1 MHYFCIPKTNINLI
15 YMDAANTLESQIN
28 RSDYKILI
36 VDDVVSNVLL
46 LKILLTNEK
55 FQVCTANCGNMCI
68 EQARAE
74 KPDLILLDVMM
85 PDISGFDTAVIL
97 KKDPELKDIPII
109 FLTALNS
116 PADLVKGFQV
126 GANDFLSKPFNKEEL
141 VVRVMHQIALVA
153 AKRLIEKQN
162 RELLATINN
171 RDKMYSVI
179 AHDLRSPMASIR
191 MVLNLAVAAISPDVV
206 GQEIFELIDKAN
218 KESEDVHDLLDNLL
232 KWTKSQTGRLN
243 VVYQDIDLDDVQC
256 ISKSFPG
263 FIDVINNEL
272 APSKMQSIYRGD
284 VLKLRIYG
292 QSHSKRIGVYI
303 EGLPDSVRLD
313 EEYTAGIMARRAPGK
328 NKWSTSRVEA
338 DEVHFEKIRKMVHG
352 YIINTNTKPKDYE
365 SLLNKPRPSHADYT
379 ARFLYGDD
387 AARSGGGIFSGRM
400 TAPLCIAGSIAKCEL
415 EKRGIKIYSHLL
427 QIGEASDVG
436 YYEGFTQDEISK
448 VQKKELPVIDDE
460 AGKLMIQVI
469 DAARKDCDSVGGV
482 IETVVYGMPAGI
494 GGPLFD
500 GIEGKLAQIIYAVP
514 AVKGVE
520 FGYGFESSYLRGS
533 ENNDPFEYDK
543 DGKVVLKTN
552 KCGGILGGISVGGD
566 CAPIVFSTAVKP
578 TPSIGKKQQTVDLAE
593 HKNTEIIIEG
603 RHDPCIA
610 PRAVPVIECAA
621 AVAIYDMILAKEKE
635 N

>member
-1 MHYFCIPKTNINLI
+1 ME
-15 YMDAANTLESQIN
+15 AANTLESQIN

-68 EQARAE
+68 EQAKAE

-206 GQEIFELIDKAN
+206 GQEIFDLIDKAN

-243 VVYQDIDLDDVQC
+243 VVMQDLDLNDIIPGVVDIFEMIAATKKIKLAYTGSSTIVRADNDMLKTIVRNFMSNAVKFSPENSSIE
-256 ISKSFPG
+256 ISVTTEGDSAKISVRDYG
-263 FIDVINNEL
+263 VGIAADRIG
-272 APSKMQSIYRGD
+272 SIFHKGETTYGTDGEEGSGLGLQLCQDFARKIGGD
-284 VLKLRIYG
+284 VMVQSVEGEGSTFSVLIPLK
-292 QSHSKRIGVYI
+292 
-303 EGLPDSVRLD
+303 
-313 EEYTAGIMARRAPGK
+313 
-328 NKWSTSRVEA
+328 
-338 DEVHFEKIRKMVHG
+338 
-352 YIINTNTKPKDYE
+352 KD
-365 SLLNKPRPSHADYT
+365 
-379 ARFLYGDD
+379 
-387 AARSGGGIFSGRM
+387 
-400 TAPLCIAGSIAKCEL
+400 
-415 EKRGIKIYSHLL
+415 
-427 QIGEASDVG
+427 
-436 YYEGFTQDEISK
+436 
-448 VQKKELPVIDDE
+448 
-460 AGKLMIQVI
+460 
-469 DAARKDCDSVGGV
+469 
-482 IETVVYGMPAGI
+482 
-494 GGPLFD
+494 
-500 GIEGKLAQIIYAVP
+500 
-514 AVKGVE
+514 
-520 FGYGFESSYLRGS
+520 
-533 ENNDPFEYDK
+533 
-543 DGKVVLKTN
+543 
-552 KCGGILGGISVGGD
+552 
-566 CAPIVFSTAVKP
+566 
-578 TPSIGKKQQTVDLAE
+578 
-593 HKNTEIIIEG
+593 
-603 RHDPCIA
+603 
-610 PRAVPVIECAA
+610 
-621 AVAIYDMILAKEKE
+621 
-635 N
+635 